1 MESAVSAEPLLT
13 SLSRR
18 EGSALYC
25 LIDPGNAPDRVL
37 TREQREDC
45 GVIRNPFFDDPL
57 AKRLYLQPVAKVD
70 DDLLALVKREH
81 RALPP
86 RRTQPVAFCGW
97 ISTREDIRTVAAYME
112 KQLTVVSPQGK
123 ACLFRFHDPRVL
135 ERLEDILEPW
145 QLSRL
150 LGPVDSW
157 WYFDHQ
163 KRLRELSPHGERRGL
178 GRLNLREA
186 QWQAIKRIADI
197 NHILEL
203 WNSMGIENGYI
214 ASPADIDQLMVTA
227 EGYGLHEYDDVS
239 LFAVHGLLTGIEFH
253 QHPRIRQLLRSMSAG
268 RDYSMVTE
276 CLEDDD
282 WERIARECRENTHV
296 RHL

>member
-1 MESAVSAEPLLT
+1 MESPVSAEPLLT

-18 EGSALYC
+18 EGSAMYC

-37 TREQREDC
+37 TWDQMEDC
-45 GVIRNPFFDDPL
+45 SVIGNPFFDDPL

-70 DDLLALVKREH
+70 DDLQALVKREH
-81 RALPP
+81 RALPLS
-86 RRTQPVAFCGW
+86 RTQPVAFCGW

-203 WNSMGIENGYI
+203 WQSMDSENSYR
-214 ASPADIDQLMVTA
+214 ASPADIDRLMVAA
-227 EGYGLHEYDDVS
+227 EGYGLDEYDDIS
-239 LFAVHGLLTGIEFH
+239 LFVIHGLLTGLEFH
-253 QHPRIRQLLRSMSAG
+253 RHPRIQRLLRLVSRE
-268 RDYSMVTE
+268 RDYSAVTE

-282 WERIARECRENTHV
+282 WELIARECRETTNV
-296 RHL
+296 GFV

>member
-1 MESAVSAEPLLT
+1 MESPVSAEPLLT

-37 TREQREDC
+37 TRDQMEDC
-45 GVIRNPFFDDPL
+45 SVIGNPFFDDPL

-70 DDLLALVKREH
+70 DDLQALVKREH

-163 KRLRELSPHGERRGL
+163 KHLRELSPHGERRGL

-203 WNSMGIENGYI
+203 WQTMDSENSYR
-214 ASPADIDQLMVTA
+214 ASPADIDRLMVAA
-227 EGYGLHEYDDVS
+227 EGYGLDEYDDIS
-239 LFAVHGLLTGIEFH
+239 LFVMHGLLTGLEFH
-253 QHPRIRQLLRSMSAG
+253 RHPKIQRLLRLVSRE
-268 RDYSMVTE
+268 RDYSAVTE
-276 CLEDDD
+276 CLADDD
-282 WERIARECRENTHV
+282 WELIARECRETTNV
-296 RHL
+296 GFV

>member
-13 SLSRR
+13 SLIRR

-37 TREQREDC
+37 TREQIDDC

-70 DDLLALVKREH
+70 DDLQALVKREH

-86 RRTQPVAFCGW
+86 SRTQPVAFCGW

-112 KQLTVVSPQGK
+112 KQLTVMSPQGK

-150 LGPVDSW
+150 LGPVDNW

-163 KRLRELSPHGERRGL
+163 KRLRELAPHGERWGL
-178 GRLNLREA
+178 GRLSLREA

-203 WNSMGIENGYI
+203 WQTMDSENSYC
-214 ASPADIDQLMVTA
+214 ASPADIDRLMVAA
-227 EGYGLHEYDDVS
+227 EGYGLDEYGDIS
-239 LFAVHGLLTGIEFH
+239 LFVIHGLLTGLEFH
-253 QHPRIRQLLRSMSAG
+253 RHPRIQRLLRLVSRE
-268 RDYSMVTE
+268 RDYSAVTE

-282 WERIARECRENTHV
+282 WELIARECRETTNV
-296 RHL
+296 GFV